1 MRRGPRA
8 GFTLIEALIALALA
22 AVVVGKITMVLN
34 SASRANAD
42 EAAAMN
48 LEDQAC
54 RVLDRVAF
62 AIMGADRSVLF
73 PDPQSPDFTTELDF
87 QVSLGVE
94 DGEVVWSDPEWVGLA
109 GGGSKVVWKQNPDQ
123 PHERRVAWCNVVR
136 PFLEGEIPNGVDDN
150 GNGLIDEEGL
160 SFTLNRDAV
169 TIRLCLERPR
179 KGQEPLS
186 RTVETVVT
194 IRN

>member
-1 MRRGPRA
+1 LRRGPRA

-34 SASRANAD
+34 SASRANTD
-42 EAAAMN
+42 EVAAMT
-48 LEDQAC
+48 LEDQAR

-62 AIMGADRSVLF
+62 AIMGADRDVLF

-94 DGEVVWSDPEWVGLA
+94 DGEVVWSDPEWVGLE
-109 GGGSKVVWKQNPDQ
+109 GGGSQVVWKQNPEQ

-160 SFTLNRDAV
+160 SFTLNKNAV

-179 KGQEPLS
+179 KGKKPLS